1 MRLTSCNVLQAHS
14 IFPDKLVASS
24 EEGDLPL
31 TAELTNIPFW
41 EQSEWIKS
49 LDSSVNHSLQAGR
62 WRLILS
68 GRLSP
73 LGSQIRP
80 NRGGKAISSSDK
92 SPTKEVLDTNCLS
105 QFQQLPS
112 LWGVTRDTNLRFLP
126 PSPPSPLSLIRYDG
140 ARPPVC
146 LPTFRFSFTHFDSF
160 RNQQQ
165 IEFVGCRVFQKQ

>member
-41 EQSEWIKS
+41 EQREWIKS
-49 LDSSVNHSLQAGR
+49 LDSTVNHSLQAGR
-62 WRLILS
+62 WRLILT

-73 LGSQIRP
+73 LRSQIRP
-80 NRGGKAISSSDK
+80 NRGAKATCSSDK
-92 SPTKEVLDTNCLS
+92 SLTKEVLDTNCLS

-126 PSPPSPLSLIRYDG
+126 PSPPSPIRYDG
-140 ARPPVC
+140 ARPTVC
-146 LPTFRFSFTHFDSF
+146 LPTFRFSVTHCDSC